1 MLEIAPYKSDLV
13 KICNSLGVKKLDLF
27 GSATSKHFKADS
39 DIDLVVEFE
48 RYENGNLFNRYFE
61 LKERLQHLFEREID
75 IVVEKAINNP
85 YFKESLEITRMPIYA
100 I

>member
-27 GSATSKHFKADS
+27 GSATGKHFKADS

-85 YFKESLEITRMPIYA
+85 YFKESLERTRMPIYA

>member
-27 GSATSKHFKADS
+27 GSATGTHFKADS

-85 YFKESLEITRMPIYA
+85 YFKESLERTRMPIYV

>member
-27 GSATSKHFKADS
+27 GSATGKRFKADS
-39 DIDLVVEFE
+39 DIDLAVEFE

-61 LKERLQHLFEREID
+61 LKERLQHLFKREID

-85 YFKESLEITRMPIYA
+85 YFKESLERTRMPIYV

>member
-85 YFKESLEITRMPIYA
+85 YFKESLERTRMPIYV

>member
-27 GSATSKHFKADS
+27 GSATGKHFKADS

-75 IVVEKAINNP
+75 IVVEKAIDNP
-85 YFKESLEITRMPIYA
+85 YFKESLERTRMPIYA